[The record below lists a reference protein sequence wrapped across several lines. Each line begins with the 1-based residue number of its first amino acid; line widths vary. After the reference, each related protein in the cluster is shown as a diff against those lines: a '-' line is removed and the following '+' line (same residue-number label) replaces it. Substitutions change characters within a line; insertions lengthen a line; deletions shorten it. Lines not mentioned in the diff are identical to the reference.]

1 MNIQN
6 TAAALAVAFLSFSPI
21 AHAVILQPGDRISNG
36 GDFDPYDGGIR
47 FADLPQY
54 FLPPVSVISE
64 QVNFVNGGTVFPDP
78 TFIPDLHE
86 MNMGFTQEVMAGP
99 DGINFRYDF
108 TNQVLNSFD
117 PTGATRWILDGFAG
131 REVDVQYLDIAPIN
145 VSRSSDGDVIIIE
158 PTSFGF
164 LIDFPFTMF
173 IGTDAPGY
181 ASDGTLTMNAAL
193 GFAGRSETFTV
204 AAPSSATIAPV
215 PVPASLPLFLAG
227 LAALWRLRA
236 KT

>member
-117 PTGATRWILDGFAG
+117 PTGATR
-131 REVDVQYLDIAPIN
+131 
-145 VSRSSDGDVIIIE
+145 SSDGDVIIIE

-204 AAPSSATIAPV
+204 AAPSSATVAPV